1 MNTPRFSILS
11 SLALAILIA
20 GPASAQIADTEL
32 QVQRRT
38 LDRQD
43 KISKPRQNAEEL
55 TRGLQITVK
64 NTSIRQTAEGEVEWS
79 ILVLRP
85 GNKKDLLS
93 TGKEPL
99 KALKAGETVTFDVG
113 AVPVQKAGNRSQ
125 DMEYQVIVRRAG
137 AEAAKAES
145 TATFSQQA
153 DAAREKEKEPRKE
166 Q

>member
-1 MNTPRFSILS
+1 MQTPRFSILAC
-11 SLALAILIA
+11 LALSALTA
-20 GPASAQIADTEL
+20 PAFAQIKDTEL

-38 LDRQD
+38 LDRED
-43 KISKPRQNAEEL
+43 KLNKPRKNAEEL

-64 NTSIRQTAEGEVEWS
+64 NPSTRDAAEGEVEWS

-93 TGKEPL
+93 SGKETL
-99 KALKAGETVTFDVG
+99 KVLKAGETVTLNVG
-113 AVPVQKAGNRSQ
+113 AVPVQKAGTRSQ

-145 TATFSQQA
+145 TDTFSQQA
-153 DAAREKEKEPRKE
+153 EAARETEKEPRKE
-166 Q
+166 K